1 MLASPGVTRNTMIM
15 YPTQGWSLYHRMGRV
30 YYQNIWLQKRQIVWE
45 LFGMF
50 KNINIYF
57 TRRDSQRVPMCVVRR
72 LVLFDK
78 VCPCCRMGHWGSC
91 NIVTFLSLNASREQ
105 TRVSWKR
112 GKCCQLL
119 VKQFSLGGP
128 RFELCCE
135 SASFCCSF
143 CGEFFVGDIL
153 AIHHSGSGS
162 ALTVNVLMARK
173 DNLSETSG

>member
-1 MLASPGVTRNTMIM
+1 MLASSGVTRNMVIM

-30 YYQNIWLQKRQIVWE
+30 YYQNIWLQKRQNVWE

-57 TRRDSQRVPMCVVRR
+57 TKKDSQRVPMCVVRR

-78 VCPCCRMGHWGSC
+78 VDPCCRMGRWGSC
-91 NIVTFLSLNASREQ
+91 NIVTFLSLNMSREE
-105 TRVSWKR
+105 TRVSWTR

-119 VKQFSLGGP
+119 VKQFSLGGH
-128 RFELCCE
+128 RSELCCE

-143 CGEFFVGDIL
+143 GGEVFDGDIV
-153 AIHHSGSGS
+153 AVHPSGS
-162 ALTVNVLMARK
+162 ALIVNVLMARI
-173 DNLSETSG
+173 DNLSETGS